1 MSANLMSLAR
11 SGGKFL
17 KLFGDRTMV
26 KTMPTARDYVQDGLI
41 AMWDGIEN
49 AGWGVHDPNATVW
62 KNLISG
68 QLDEYLLLRECSF
81 VEDGLLL
88 ADEHLSCAYG
98 SIVKTYNEIS
108 IEICCKNNPP
118 PVKQCDLGTIDLS
131 PGTGVVMFSN
141 VLGKGIA
148 ANWWLKGTSYED
160 FIVSKIGEKSQA
172 SLTLESSVYTSRY
185 NGVVCGTKEI
195 TNPNIE
201 GFVSIGA
208 LRNQVTDRLVWN
220 GTIHRFAIYNR
231 SLTAGELDT
240 NYAIDKARFNLTTPT
255 I

>member
-1 MSANLMSLAR
+1 MMLGAR
-11 SGGKFL
+11 TGAWAKSGY
-17 KLFGDRTMV
+17 
-26 KTMPTARDYVQDGLI
+26 TAKDYVQDGLI

-81 VEDGLLL
+81 AEDGLLL
-88 ADEHLSCAYG
+88 TDEQVSCAYG

-118 PVKQCDLGTIDLS
+118 TVRQCDFGSIDLYA
-131 PGTGVVMFSN
+131 GTGVVMFSN
-141 VLGKGIA
+141 VLQKGIA
-148 ANWWLKGTSYED
+148 SNWWIKGLSCED

-172 SLTLESSVYTSRY
+172 SLTLESGVYTSRY
-185 NGVVCGTKEI
+185 NGVVCGTKKI
-195 TNPNIE
+195 TNPNIR
-201 GFVSIGA
+201 GFVSLGA
-208 LRNQVTDRLVWN
+208 LRKDPNIRCVWN

-240 NYAIDKARFNLTTPT
+240 NYAVDKARFNLP
-255 I
+255 